1 MVSKELKDLYELVL
15 YLDERYPGHT
25 GWFED
30 QNKVQYN
37 IALIFSKYLANAST
51 QDARALDLVMCSL
64 RLLYDFNFEESYK
77 NAVSNLFMLLLEND
91 PSLYTN
97 INKAF
102 YRLIHQSANEY
113 TEEMIKDFKD
123 EVDGI
128 QVGIK
133 EKEYKT
139 PFYNVTQ
146 GKYDGPYLTFNFSD
160 PVIKQK
166 AETVIFPKLQQVLK
180 EKYGDQVEAE
190 LRSNGQIW
198 LKKWSDIP
206 LGAADIN
213 IMVNQI
219 SMSL

>member
-1 MVSKELKDLYELVL
+1 MVNKELKDLYELVL
-15 YLDERYPGHT
+15 YLDEKYPGHT
-25 GWFED
+25 GWFEE
-30 QNKVQYN
+30 QNKAQYN
-37 IALIFSKYLANAST
+37 IALIFSKYLANADD
-51 QDARALDLVMCSL
+51 QEARALDLVMCSL
-64 RLLYDFNFEESYK
+64 RLLYDFSFNESYK

-91 PSLYTN
+91 PRLYTN
-97 INKAF
+97 VNKAF

-113 TEEMIKDFKD
+113 KETIEEFKD
-123 EVDGI
+123 VIDGI
-128 QVGIK
+128 QIGIK

-146 GKYDGPYLTFNFSD
+146 GKYDGPYLTFDYSD
-160 PVIKQK
+160 PALKQK
-166 AETVIFPKLQQVLK
+166 IETVIFPKLQQVLK

-206 LGAADIN
+206 LGAGEIN

-219 SMSL
+219 SMKG